1 MKIKALVS
9 LIAILTFA
17 TTALY
22 LSQHSHAEDAPH
34 RIEIVAK
41 RWDYTPNEIT
51 LKKGVPVVLVLSSQ
65 DANHGLK
72 FKELN
77 LKVEVKKG
85 QTSEVP
91 FTPTQTGTFT
101 GQCSVFC
108 GKGHGSMKMVMQV
121 TE

>member
-1 MKIKALVS
+1 MKIKFLVS
-9 LIAILTFA
+9 MIAIITFA
-17 TTALY
+17 TTTLY
-22 LSQHSHAEDAPH
+22 FSQHSHAEDAPR

-41 RWDYTPNEIT
+41 RWDYTPGQVT
-51 LKKGVPVVLVLSSQ
+51 LKKGVPVVIVLTSQ

-77 LKVEVKKG
+77 VKVEAKKG
-85 QTSEVP
+85 QTSELA
-91 FTPTQTGTFT
+91 FTPTQAGTFT

-108 GKGHGSMKMVMQV
+108 GKGHGSMDLVLHV